1 MKNLIVLFNFVFT
14 VWYILLFVYS
24 LVYFIVCLISG
35 TFIFVYYLF
44 RFSYRSVRKVWPLFI
59 LRYTHRAYINHCS
72 QEPSQLQNSR
82 AFSRVVCRVRSVP
95 RTQVSI

>member
-1 MKNLIVLFNFVFT
+1 MKNLIVLFNFLFT

-44 RFSYRSVRKVWPLFI
+44 RFSYRSVRKV
-59 LRYTHRAYINHCS
+59 
-72 QEPSQLQNSR
+72 
-82 AFSRVVCRVRSVP
+82 
-95 RTQVSI
+95 